1 MSIDDTMPCILFLLP
16 DHYQGPFD
24 GKQHNLG
31 IRKQTGSG
39 KLNREFGVLR
49 ATCVI
54 FYDLIHMRLF
64 IYLCFEVPFL

>member
-1 MSIDDTMPCILFLLP
+1 MSVDDTMLCIIFLLP

-39 KLNREFGVLR
+39 KLNQRVWSAKG
-49 ATCVI
+49 
-54 FYDLIHMRLF
+54 
-64 IYLCFEVPFL
+64 YLCNIL